1 MRIGWKRANLLIF
14 PEVELASKTRLTRIA
29 ERIRQELSEIILM
42 QSGDPRLRGVMVTDV
57 EVDRELAYAE
67 IYVCTIEGIQQSQE
81 VLAGLDHAQGFL
93 RSDLAHRM
101 ELRTFPKLRFH
112 WDPTLEHAD
121 EIERLF
127 KSIHQDDFQPNKVTP
142 KKRVVKR
149 NGSTT

>member
-1 MRIGWKRANLLIF
+1 M
-14 PEVELASKTRLTRIA
+14 ASKTRLTRIA

-42 QSGDPRLRGVMVTDV
+42 QSGDPRLKGVMVTDV

-93 RSDLAHRM
+93 RSELAHRM

-127 KSIHQDDFQPNKVTP
+127 KSIHQDDSQPRKVIP
-142 KKRVVKR
+142 KKRVDKR

>member
-1 MRIGWKRANLLIF
+1 M
-14 PEVELASKTRLTRIA
+14 VSKTRLTRIS

-42 QSGDPRLRGVMVTDV
+42 QSSDPRLKGVMVTDV
-57 EVDRELAYAE
+57 EVDRELAFAE

-93 RSDLAHRM
+93 RSELAHRM

-127 KSIHQDDFQPNKVTP
+127 KSIHQDDSLPHKVTP